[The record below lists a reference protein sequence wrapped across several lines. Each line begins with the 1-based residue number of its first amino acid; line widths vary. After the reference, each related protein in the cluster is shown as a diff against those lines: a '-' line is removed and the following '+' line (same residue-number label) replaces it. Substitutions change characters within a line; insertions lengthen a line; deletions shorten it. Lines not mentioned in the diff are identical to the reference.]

1 MIYLRKLNYDDLPFL
16 RSVENDHSNWNT
28 SNTIQNYN
36 DDELK
41 CLIDYS
47 MLPISLSKQIRFVI
61 CLDLNQQRLGFIDLF
76 DIDFTKSSAGV
87 SLIIA
92 NKNERSKGYGSLA
105 LNKLIKYSVKELNI
119 NKLYCNIL
127 NDNLASIKCFESAG
141 FKRISFDGTYTKSL
155 SEKFNKNKVAQFIC
169 T

>member
-1 MIYLRKLNYDDLPFL
+1 MPIIKNKTLISKTKLF
-16 RSVENDHSNWNT
+16 
-28 SNTIQNYN
+28 
-36 DDELK
+36 K
-41 CLIDYS
+41 
-47 MLPISLSKQIRFVI
+47 ISKL
-61 CLDLNQQRLGFIDLF
+61 
-76 DIDFTKSSAGV
+76 DIDFTNSSAGV

>member
-1 MIYLRKLNYDDLPFL
+1 MIYLRKLNYNDLPFL
-16 RSVENDHSNWNT
+16 RSVENDHSNWDT

-41 CLIDYS
+41 CLIDDS

-119 NKLYCNIL
+119 NMLYCNIL
-127 NDNLASIKCFESAG
+127 NDNIASIKCFESAG
-141 FKRISFDGTYTKSL
+141 FIRISFDGTYTKSL
-155 SEKFNKNKVAQFIC
+155 SEKFNSNNVAQFIC